1 MSFLNRI
8 VDKVYVINLKKDT
21 EKMEN
26 AKKEFDNQHIVYE
39 RFDAVLGRE
48 VKSDPRITN
57 DCNFYCADGVKGCA
71 LSHKTIWENALKK
84 NYESIAI
91 FEDDVLFNRDF
102 NTVLQLNY
110 KDVPTDFDI
119 LYLGASLDCGDKST
133 YNRFNEYT
141 NSVRN
146 ERITDNL
153 LKVNGC
159 AGTYGYIVSKK
170 GMQAI
175 KDELVTMHIDINI
188 REWTKKHNLKVYAFH
203 PVLVTQDVA
212 NSGLSSS
219 FPPLLNTLLSQ
230 IDITDQ
236 PHNHTLSWILN
247 ECGYQYFGI
256 KECSLMKIALILPL
270 FIPLKYYYM
279 LYVWLLVE
287 FLASFNFKYTLV
299 YGLIL
304 SIPYFIKYIFI
315 KY

>member
-26 AKKEFDNQHIVYE
+26 AKKEFENQHIVYE
-39 RFDAVLGRE
+39 RFDAVLGKE
-48 VKSDPRITN
+48 VKSDPRITST
-57 DCNFYCADGVKGCA
+57 CNTYCADGIKGCA
-71 LSHKTIWENALKK
+71 LSHKTIWENALK
-84 NYESIAI
+84 NSYESVAI
-91 FEDDVLFNRDF
+91 FEDDVLFNNDF

-133 YNRFNEYT
+133 YNRFNEYI
-141 NSVRN
+141 NGIRN
-146 ERITDNL
+146 ERLTDNL

-175 KDELVTMHIDINI
+175 KDELVTMHIDMNI
-188 REWTKKHNLKVYAFH
+188 REWTAKHNLKVYAFH
-203 PVLVTQDVA
+203 PVIVTQDVT

-219 FPPLLNTLLSQ
+219 FPPVLNSLLSQ

-256 KECSLMKIALILPL
+256 KECSLMKFIFILA
-270 FIPLKYYYM
+270 FFVPLKYYYIV
-279 LYVWLLVE
+279 YIWLLIE
-287 FLASFNFKYTLV
+287 FVASFNFTYSLV
-299 YGLIL
+299 YGLII

>member
-1 MSFLNRI
+1 MSFLNTI

-39 RFDAVLGRE
+39 RFDAVLGKE
-48 VKSDPRITN
+48 VKSDPRIN
-57 DCNFYCADGVKGCA
+57 SVCNTYCADGIKGCA
-71 LSHKTIWENALKK
+71 LSHKTIWENALK
-84 NYESIAI
+84 NAYESVAI

-133 YNRFNEYT
+133 YNRINEYT
-141 NSVRN
+141 NGIRN
-146 ERITDNL
+146 ERLTDNI

-175 KDELVTMHIDINI
+175 KDELVTMHIDLNI
-188 REWTKKHNLKVYAFH
+188 REWTAKHNLKVYAFH
-203 PVLVTQDVA
+203 PVIVTQDVT

-219 FPPLLNTLLSQ
+219 FPPLLNTLLSK

-247 ECGYQYFGI
+247 ECGYQYLGI
-256 KECSLMKIALILPL
+256 KECSLMKFL
-270 FIPLKYYYM
+270 FVLVFFVPLKYYYI
-279 LYVWLLVE
+279 LYIWLLIE
-287 FLASFNFKYTLV
+287 MLASFNFTYTLV
-299 YGLIL
+299 YGLII

>member
-39 RFDAVLGRE
+39 RFDAVLGKE
-48 VKSDPRITN
+48 VKSDPRIT
-57 DCNFYCADGVKGCA
+57 DECNGYCADGIKGCA
-71 LSHKTIWENALKK
+71 LSHKTIWENALKN
-84 NYESIAI
+84 NYESVAI

-133 YNRFNEYT
+133 YNRYNEYV
-141 NSVRN
+141 NNIRN
-146 ERITDNL
+146 EKLTDNL

-170 GMQAI
+170 GMRAI

-203 PVLVTQDVA
+203 PVIVTQDVA

-219 FPPLLNTLLSQ
+219 FPPLLNTLLSK
-230 IDITDQ
+230 IEITDQ

-256 KECSLMKIALILPL
+256 KECSLMKFAFILA
-270 FIPLKYYYM
+270 FFVPLKYYYI
-279 LYVWLLVE
+279 LYIWLLIE
-287 FLASFNFKYTLV
+287 FLASFNFKYSLV
-299 YGLIL
+299 YGLII